1 MNQSRPDA
9 GGRSSAEPSHS
20 TDCPVDM
27 DSSVV
32 DWVMEYPQLVTCFE
46 GRGIDYCCG
55 GKSLAFACRERG
67 LDPESVY
74 RELLKSR

>member
-9 GGRSSAEPSHS
+9 GGKSSAESS
-20 TDCPVDM
+20 QSANCPVDL

-32 DWVMEYPQLVTCFE
+32 DWIMEYPHLGTFFE
-46 GRGIDYCCG
+46 ARHIDYCCG

-74 RELLKSR
+74 RELLKCR